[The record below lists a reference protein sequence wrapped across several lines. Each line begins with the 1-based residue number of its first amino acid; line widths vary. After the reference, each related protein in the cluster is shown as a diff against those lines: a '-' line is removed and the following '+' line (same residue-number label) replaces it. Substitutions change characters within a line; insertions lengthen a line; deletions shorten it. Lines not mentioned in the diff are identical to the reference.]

1 MTPRKSPGKKTPEI
15 GHASAPSLAE
25 LVVAAPKVTSPE
37 AARALLE
44 RDLGAAGK
52 ELEPLFASHPN
63 VRALIQ
69 GIAEG
74 SPYLWDLIRADP
86 ARLLRLLNA
95 DPERYFA
102 SVLAGSFAAVDAA
115 QDEADAMRQLR
126 LMKAEAALL
135 IALADIGGL
144 WPLQKV
150 TRALTDL
157 ADVAVRGA
165 VRFLLR
171 EAVGRGKLQPRN
183 PAQPEQGSGYVVVAM
198 GKMGAFELNY
208 SSDVDLIVF
217 FDPDAPSVNWDTEA
231 GQLYVRVTRGLVKL
245 LQERTADGYVF
256 RVDLRLRPDPAST
269 QVAVSVRSALN
280 YYESVGR
287 NWSARR

>member
-1 MTPRKSPGKKTPEI
+1 M
-15 GHASAPSLAE
+15 
-25 LVVAAPKVTSPE
+25 TSPE

-198 GKMGAFELNY
+198 GKMGALRAELFQRRRSY
-208 SSDVDLIVF
+208 RF
-217 FDPDAPSVNWDTEA
+217 F
-231 GQLYVRVTRGLVKL
+231 
-245 LQERTADGYVF
+245 
-256 RVDLRLRPDPAST
+256 
-269 QVAVSVRSALN
+269 
-280 YYESVGR
+280 
-287 NWSARR
+287 